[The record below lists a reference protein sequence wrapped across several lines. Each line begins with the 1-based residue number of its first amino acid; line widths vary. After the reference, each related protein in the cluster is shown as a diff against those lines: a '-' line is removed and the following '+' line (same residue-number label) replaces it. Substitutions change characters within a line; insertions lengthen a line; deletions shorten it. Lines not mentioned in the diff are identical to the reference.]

1 MHMRVTQTIVSTI
14 SQTDEV
20 EPVEMKLYQGD
31 NLLDALLNV
40 ASAARLAEDAMY
52 RTIDIRLTF

>member
-1 MHMRVTQTIVSTI
+1 MHMRVTQTIVGTI

-20 EPVEMKLYQGD
+20 NAVEMQLYKGD
-31 NLLDALLNV
+31 DPVKAMI
-40 ASAARLAEDAMY
+40 AFAQAMSQSDDAMY